1 MLKYQIAALLIMA
14 FFYAIY
20 LGKMIAQKRQGIVTN
35 QIGKDQS
42 DKKRLQEEKYLSG
55 EFGET
60 YSAYKKHVHRYIGRK
75 SCVFLK
81 VER

>member
-35 QIGKDQS
+35 
-42 DKKRLQEEKYLSG
+42 
-55 EFGET
+55 
-60 YSAYKKHVHRYIGRK
+60 SAYKKHVHRYIGRK